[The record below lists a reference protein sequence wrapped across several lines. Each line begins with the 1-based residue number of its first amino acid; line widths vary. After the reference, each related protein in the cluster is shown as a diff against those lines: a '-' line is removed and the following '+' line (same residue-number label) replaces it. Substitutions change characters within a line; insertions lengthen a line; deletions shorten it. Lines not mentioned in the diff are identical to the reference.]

1 MTISDVQSLLQV
13 LIDSFFLLFIAWQ
26 LFKVFLHIV
35 LREAKSY
42 IKREHDKRVW
52 SRLRG

>member
-1 MTISDVQSLLQV
+1 MSISDIQSLLQV

-26 LFKVFLHIV
+26 LFKAFLHIA
-35 LREAKSY
+35 LREARVY
-42 IKREHDKRVW
+42 VKRERDKRVW